1 MSAAAGAGNEPGAL
15 FESLAA
21 GAGDIAGPVAQRKMF
36 GYPSAFV
43 GGYLCFGLHEN
54 RLVLRL
60 PRERRAGLLAAGAA
74 SEFAPRPGRTMT
86 NFVAV
91 EAPLSRDR
99 GGLAALVA
107 EAVAHAAALPPKP
120 PRGR

>member
-1 MSAAAGAGNEPGAL
+1 MNTAAGAGNGLGAL

-21 GAGDIAGPVAQRKMF
+21 GAGEVAQRKMF
-36 GYPSAFV
+36 GYPSAFL

-54 RLVLRL
+54 RLVFRL
-60 PRERRAGLLAAGAA
+60 PQERRVALLAAGAV
-74 SEFAPRPGRTMT
+74 SEFAPRAGRAMT

-99 GGLAALVA
+99 SELAALVA
-107 EAVAHAAALPPKP
+107 EAVAHTAALPPKP
-120 PRGR
+120 GRRR